1 MSFYV
6 WCYIEKEK
14 GLRNKGAIFM
24 LLCSP
29 QLALI
34 HKCASPRPMRQS
46 IYENLRL

>member
-1 MSFYV
+1 MNKQWMDMSFYV
-6 WCYIEKEK
+6 WCYVEKEK

-34 HKCASPRPMRQS
+34 HK
-46 IYENLRL
+46 NLRL